1 MNTDNK
7 TTRELAI
14 GWFNSKA
21 SLEKTRLCDTNTE
34 IVGTVRRWETLTGR
48 EIELIYLSEH
58 PTETET
64 KKEKGKEGDKLAH
77 ENYPFGS
84 TAEIGS
90 RDRSLYEHKKESF
103 IAGYNTLA
111 KENKE
116 LKQNVDTLERM
127 GKIHLASIQSLQTAL
142 DEERNKNKELKEDI
156 IPALSHD
163 VHRLAIENN
172 DLKEQTKLLREAL
185 KDLIFNADPSTTS
198 GRIDLEKSIK
208 EAKQALNQ

>member
-1 MNTDNK
+1 METSK

-64 KKEKGKEGDKLAH
+64 KKEKGKEGDILAH

-116 LKQNVDTLERM
+116 LK
-127 GKIHLASIQSLQTAL
+127 
-142 DEERNKNKELKEDI
+142 EEN
-156 IPALSHD
+156 
-163 VHRLAIENN
+163 
-172 DLKEQTKLLREAL
+172 KLLREAL
-185 KDLIFNADPSTTS
+185 EVIISSP
-198 GRIDLEKSIK
+198 EWIK
-208 EAKQALNQ
+208 NYGGGAVDKKAKAALNK